1 MLPSWANDTV
11 VRIRPGTKESRG
23 SVIPDWDHAT
33 EAQITGC
40 SVQPG
45 STSLDQDGRVMAIS
59 DGFTAYLPPGADVQ
73 AGDKIRY
80 AGKEYQIRGEP
91 RPWNSPTGRVSSI
104 QIRLERWAG

>member
-1 MLPSWANDTV
+1 
-11 VRIRPGTKESRG
+11 
-23 SVIPDWDHAT
+23 
-33 EAQITGC
+33 
-40 SVQPG
+40 
-45 STSLDQDGRVMAIS
+45 MAIS

-80 AGKEYQIRGEP
+80 AGKEYQITGEP